1 MKTSQDKKVHLTY
14 FDPFDLFESVKN
26 EFSQIL
32 PLENI
37 HWKSTNGVTRTITSL
52 PVSLEVEEK
61 SRTDTVNHSIP
72 FIKIIIVSCNS
83 IDEYRAKVRPLLRDW
98 LPEAQQKEIIN
109 NGPKGVQLKFGSTPI
124 IFFYSNSAVVDS
136 NLFKSVTIMEKFN
149 KDFPEVEALELKSVY
164 KSLKEKEEFWNKIS
178 QKLKLHFLTIFQ
190 QRLNYLIGML
200 QNYTKLTGESRQ
212 DARDMLFIKEKLFDL
227 YFKANLM
234 EEGSNELKDIKIDV
248 TGLMDETI
256 PRGVLEIPFT
266 FQISEYDSILMT
278 SLENE
283 KLTYYYMT
291 KYFFIRE
298 FFFLNLEVNTKT
310 RILKLYKLT
319 KQFLIDI
326 TTYFQ
331 DDPNLLMFKYSFL
344 TSVIEYLKEIK
355 IGDNAIKSEVQA
367 EFLLMKRDAWV
378 TGVLNVTDFELLDK
392 GRSEIKYH
400 FTLDEERFGKEDK
413 FYETFISYNTELLS
427 LFRECEGKRQRIADI
442 ISLEIGMI
450 YHQRKEYQNAVSL
463 LISCYEY
470 YVESEWTL
478 IGFNILKVFTDSLEN
493 CPKLENIESDGSSVS
508 VSTILCNSY
517 LNLIKLSTNVE
528 EKITYWNKFLKLKKQ
543 DAYSDITYSMA
554 GLFEIITDPVVS
566 IAGANAYSIK
576 LNINNMGFPVDVH
589 ASSIKLTLRESQR
602 QESKIEFELH
612 DVDLK
617 CGCFSYE
624 LVTENIKYGQ
634 FEVNSLVITIDDTL
648 FLQEYGVD
656 IEDIDHE
663 SESISITS
671 QSAQVTTK
679 EAQIIDIFEFYTTEN
694 VSISVDQAKILELG
708 ENSLELKIENFDKIN
723 KETVSLQLQILSN
736 SVSRYFSFSKEKSN
750 IQKKYITDIIEPSF
764 IVPYYLEEQITS
776 FALEVEFSFER
787 IDSTIKKKYVER
799 KCNLIECYLPVSV
812 SVEDIFK
819 NDIFFFKFLLS
830 SSVRE
835 EPIILHSS
843 KLSVKDESNSK
854 KYDIIGDYEPEQPIV
869 LLSTTE
875 ENCLNCYRLRATDTF
890 DTADIFNLH
899 VSYNTLKE
907 QIDCLITDSILVNG
921 DVEWY
926 KKFYR
931 WKLFWKFNI
940 LRQLRYDY
948 DTFSKYNTIRIDNGT
963 EIINKLKRI
972 IFQKVKPEDNEVR
985 CRMISCLDNL
995 LAGVTVSKLDI
1006 FEYTQNLTP
1015 RGLIV
1020 PVNLPEF
1027 EQFYRVAF
1035 NKGKNDSDFTEVGI
1049 PQQYEV
1055 TIKNMGAKWG
1065 KPNNS
1070 ETGTQNEYIFEIL
1083 SNNDWLLQGKK
1094 RFVIPNDNYTFP
1106 VTLIPLKK
1114 GYITLPHVE
1123 ITNIHGETTRID
1135 QSNEF
1140 ESVLVL

>member
-37 HWKSTNGVTRTITSL
+37 HWKSTNGITRTITSL
-52 PVSLEVEEK
+52 PVTLEVEDRSNTETRN
-61 SRTDTVNHSIP
+61 SSIP
-72 FIKIIIVSCNS
+72 FIRIIIVSCNS
-83 IDEYRAKVRPLLRDW
+83 IDEYRSKVRPLLREW
-98 LPEAQQKEIIN
+98 LPEAQQKEIVK

-149 KDFPEVEALELKSVY
+149 KDFPDVEALELKSVY
-164 KSLKEKEEFWNKIS
+164 KSIKEKEEFWNKIS

-190 QRLNYLIGML
+190 QRLNYLNGTL

-234 EEGSNELKDIKIDV
+234 EEGTNELKDIKIDI
-248 TGLMDETI
+248 TGLMDENI
-256 PRGVLEIPFT
+256 PKGELEIPFT

-283 KLTYYYMT
+283 KLTHYYMI
-291 KYFFIRE
+291 KYFFIRD
-298 FFFLNLEVNTKT
+298 FFFLNLEVNAKT

-319 KQFLIDI
+319 KQFLVNIA
-326 TTYFQ
+326 TYFQ
-331 DDPNLLMFKYSFL
+331 NDPNLLMFKYSFL
-344 TSVIEYLKEIK
+344 TCVIEYLKDIE
-355 IGDNAIKSEVQA
+355 IGDKSIKSEVHA
-367 EFLLMKRDAWV
+367 EFLLMKRDSWIA
-378 TGVLNVTDFELLDK
+378 GVLDVTDYTLLDK
-392 GRSEIKYH
+392 KPSEIKYS
-400 FTLDEERFGKEDK
+400 FTLDEELFSNEDK
-413 FYETFISYNTELLS
+413 FYETFINYNTELLS

-442 ISLEIGMI
+442 ISLEIGMV

-470 YVESEWTL
+470 YVESEWNL
-478 IGFNILKVFTDSLEN
+478 IGFNILKIFTDSLEN

-517 LNLIKLSTNVE
+517 LNLIKLSDDIQ
-528 EKITYWNKFLKLKKQ
+528 EKTSYWNKFLKLKKQ
-543 DAYSDITYSMA
+543 DSSSDITYSMD
-554 GLFEIITDPVVS
+554 GLFEIVTEPSVS
-566 IAGANAYSIK
+566 MAGANTYSIK
-576 LNINNMGFPVDVH
+576 LIVDNIGFPVDVI
-589 ASSIKLTLRESQR
+589 ASNIKLILRENQK
-602 QESKIEFELH
+602 QESKIEFQLC
-612 DVDLK
+612 DVNLR
-617 CGCFSYE
+617 CGSFQYE
-624 LVTENIKYGQ
+624 LLTENIKYGQ
-634 FEVNSLVITIDDTL
+634 FEVNSLEIMIHGTL

-656 IEDIDHE
+656 IEDIPHE
-663 SESISITS
+663 NESIAAIS
-671 QSAQVTTK
+671 QFGQVPAK
-679 EAQIIDIFEFYTTEN
+679 ETQIIDIFELYTPDN
-694 VSISVDQAKILELG
+694 VSVTVGQAKILELG
-708 ENSLELKIENFDKIN
+708 ENSLEIKIENFDKLQ
-723 KETVSLQLQILSN
+723 KDCTSLQLQVLN
-736 SVSRYFSFSKEKSN
+736 SSISRYFSFDKEN
-750 IQKKYITDIIEPSF
+750 ANAHKKDVADITESSF
-764 IVPYYLEEQITS
+764 FVPYYLQEQIAS
-776 FALEVEFSFER
+776 FMLEVEFKFER
-787 IDSTIKKKYVER
+787 NDSTNKQMFVER
-799 KCNLIECYLPVSV
+799 KSNLIECYLPVSV

-835 EPIILHSS
+835 EPIILHNS
-843 KLSVKDESNSK
+843 KLSVKDESK
-854 KYDIIGDYEPEQPIV
+854 VGKYDIIGNYEPEQPIV

-875 ENCLNCYRLRATDTF
+875 ENCLNCYRLRVTDKF
-890 DTADIFNLH
+890 DTADVFNLH

-907 QIDCLITDSILVNG
+907 QIDCLVTDSILVSG
-921 DVEWY
+921 DIEWY
-926 KKFYR
+926 KEFYC

-940 LRQLRYDY
+940 LTQLRYDY
-948 DTFSKYNTIRIDNGT
+948 DTFNKYNIIRIDSGT
-963 EIINKLKRI
+963 ELINKLKHV
-972 IFQKVKPEDNEVR
+972 IFQKVRPEDNEVR
-985 CRMISCLDNL
+985 CRMINCLDNL
-995 LAGVTVSKLDI
+995 LNGVTVSKLDI
-1006 FEYTQNLTP
+1006 IEYTQNLTP
-1015 RGLIV
+1015 RGLVV

-1027 EQFYRVAF
+1027 EQFYRVTF
-1035 NKGKNDSDFTEVGI
+1035 RKCTNDTDLTEVGI

-1055 TIKNMGAKWG
+1055 TIKDMGNKWG
-1065 KPNNS
+1065 KSNCT
-1070 ETGTQNEYIFEIL
+1070 ETEVNNEYIFEIL

-1094 RFVIPNDNYTFP
+1094 RFVIPNDNYKFP

-1123 ITNIHGETTRID
+1123 ITNLQGETSRID